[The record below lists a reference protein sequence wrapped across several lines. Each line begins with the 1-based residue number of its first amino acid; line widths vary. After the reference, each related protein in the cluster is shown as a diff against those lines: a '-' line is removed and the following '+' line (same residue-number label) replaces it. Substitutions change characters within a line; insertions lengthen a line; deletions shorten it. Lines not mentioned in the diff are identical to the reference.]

1 MATANIFCSGCG
13 ESMIATVKFCSK
25 CGTKNATLPAE
36 EAPIIQQP
44 QVIPAPAQRDYGP
57 APKSRLTAGLLG
69 ILLGGIGVHKFYLNK
84 TGLGILYVLFCWTF
98 IPALIG
104 LIEGIIYL
112 TQDDVTF
119 GRQQMVAVQ
128 PSN

>member
-1 MATANIFCSGCG
+1 MANLTIFCSGCG
-13 ESMIATVKFCSK
+13 ESMNASAKFCSK
-25 CGTKNATLPAE
+25 CGTKNATLPDAE
-36 EAPIIQQP
+36 LPYNDAHK
-44 QVIPAPAQRDYGP
+44 VIPAPVARDYGP
-57 APKSRLTAGLLG
+57 VPKSRLAAGLLG

-84 TGLGILYVLFCWTF
+84 VGLGIVYVLFCWTF
-98 IPALIG
+98 VPAIIG
-104 LIEGIIYL
+104 FIEGIIYL

>member
-1 MATANIFCSGCG
+1 MSTSTIYCTGCG
-13 ESMIATVKFCSK
+13 EVMPADAQFCAK
-25 CGTKNATLPAE
+25 CGKRNATLPTE
-36 EAPIIQQP
+36 SSAPAP
-44 QVIPAPAQRDYGP
+44 VNYIPAPAPYEYVP
-57 APKSRLTAGLLG
+57 AGKSRLTAGLLG

-84 TGLGILYVLFCWTF
+84 AGLGILYILFCWTF

-119 GRQQMVAVQ
+119 GRQQRVAVQ
-128 PSN
+128 PSSY

>member
-1 MATANIFCSGCG
+1 MTKAPLFCSGCG
-13 ESMIATVKFCSK
+13 ESIPQASKFCSK
-25 CGTKNATLPAE
+25 CGTRNSTLEPE
-36 EAPIIQQP
+36 VKEYQP
-44 QVIPAPAQRDYGP
+44 VIPAPEIREYGP
-57 APKSRLTAGLLG
+57 APKSRIAAGLLG

-84 TGLGILYVLFCWTF
+84 VGLGVVYVLFCWTF

-128 PSN
+128 KSN